1 MPVAH
6 TYNST
11 SKIETDVN
19 EIKSEIK
26 CLLREVERINDKIN
40 TCKEDD
46 KTDYKFDKKI
56 ALHRSGKM
64 FWWTKNE
71 KAVRYRLRLFIDDFE
86 IDTIEVE
93 RNKAYH
99 TFTDLSDGERYKL
112 LFEVE
117 DRNGEIINKMEM
129 EF

>member
-1 MPVAH
+1 MPVVH

-11 SKIETDVN
+11 SKIEADVN

-46 KTDYKFDKKI
+46 KADYKFDKKI

-86 IDTIEVE
+86 IDTIEIE

-99 TFTDLSDGERYKL
+99 TFTDLVGNNQYKVVL
-112 LFEVE
+112 EAE
-117 DRNGEIINKMEM
+117 DRNGQIINSIEM
-129 EF
+129 KF